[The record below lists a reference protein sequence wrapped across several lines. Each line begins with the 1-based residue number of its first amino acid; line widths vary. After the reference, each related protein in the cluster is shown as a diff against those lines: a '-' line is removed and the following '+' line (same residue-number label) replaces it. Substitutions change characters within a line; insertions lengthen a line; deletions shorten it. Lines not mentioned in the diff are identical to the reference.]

1 MFLLRAILLPV
12 SERAGNP
19 IPPPQRKEAALMRR
33 IATMLTVVAPM
44 TVMMAMSVAPAFAA
58 SPTYTCCDVPAKQKH
73 LFVKAGYA
81 CTRDP

>member
-1 MFLLRAILLPV
+1 
-12 SERAGNP
+12 
-19 IPPPQRKEAALMRR
+19 MRR

-58 SPTYTCCDVPAKQKH
+58 SPTYTCTNTYPQHTCCDVPAKQKH